1 VTPARV
7 SIVRC
12 RSYDR
17 AEVHDA
23 VARAVELIGGAGLVG
38 QVGPAGTGTGSPEQS
53 EGSGSCPRNGAADT
67 PHPDPLPQG
76 ERGKT
81 GGVLLKPNLL
91 SASSRESRVCTD
103 PEVVRATAEALR
115 AAGANDI
122 AVGDSPGYG
131 SAARAMQK
139 CGYDAV
145 VPEWVRRVEF
155 DAGRKHP
162 TAGHPDLELAAA
174 ALDAGLLV
182 NLPKIKAH
190 AYMGLTLAVKNFF
203 GCVLGTKKA
212 QWHLRAGENPA
223 LFARLIVEI
232 AYSFRP
238 GLTVVDGII
247 AMEGNGPGSGDP
259 RALGMILAGDDPAA
273 VDAVICR
280 LLGFP
285 PEKLPTL
292 AAARELGLG
301 QPEFGKVEVLGERV
315 EAVAITGFRPAASSP
330 GAQGIGLPRPLH
342 RLLKSALTCRPEID
356 PELCQL
362 CARCAEICPPK
373 AIAMEKRGQEPFVQS
388 TPEGPFRQKVPD
400 PFSPPAIDRARCI
413 RCFCCQEV
421 CPAKAISV
429 KRGWLLRLGVPF
441 GK

>member
-1 VTPARV
+1 MTPARV

-38 QVGPAGTGTGSPEQS
+38 QS
-53 EGSGSCPRNGAADT
+53 
-67 PHPDPLPQG
+67 
-76 ERGKT
+76 
-81 GGVLLKPNLL
+81 GVLLKPNLL

-115 AAGANDI
+115 AAGASDI

-139 CGYDAV
+139 SGYDEV

-155 DAGRKHP
+155 DAGRRHP
-162 TAGHPDLELAAA
+162 TASHPDLELAAA

-182 NLPKIKAH
+182 NLPKIKTH

-238 GLTVVDGII
+238 GLTVVDGVI
-247 AMEGNGPGSGDP
+247 AMEGNGPGSGEA
-259 RALGMILAGDDPAA
+259 RALGLILAGDDPAA

-285 PEKLPTL
+285 PEELPTL

-301 QPEFGKVEVLGERV
+301 QPELGKVEVLGERV
-315 EAVAITGFRPAASSP
+315 EAVAITGFKSAASNARQL
-330 GAQGIGLPRPLH
+330 GVGIPRS
-342 RLLKSALTCRPEID
+342 LKRMLRGALTCRPEIA

-373 AIAMEKRGQEPFVQS
+373 AIAVDAQQ
-388 TPEGPFRQKVPD
+388 RQY
-400 PFSPPAIDRARCI
+400 PAIDRARCI

-441 GK
+441 AK